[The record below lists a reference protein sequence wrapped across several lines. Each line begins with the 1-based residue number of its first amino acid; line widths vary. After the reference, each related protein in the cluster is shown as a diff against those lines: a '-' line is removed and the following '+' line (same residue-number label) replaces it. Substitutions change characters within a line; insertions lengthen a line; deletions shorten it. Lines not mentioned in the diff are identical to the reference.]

1 MTGGLSMDWVTARQA
16 EMLEVRDRVILTQA
30 ERIADLERATAELRE
45 RVERLRRLLRPL
57 GSDGGHGSG

>member
-1 MTGGLSMDWVTARQA
+1 MTGGLPVDWVAARQA

-57 GSDGGHGSG
+57 GTDGGNVGG